1 MGRDLVEGN
10 RSAARTSA
18 QQQAHGARAIGDLQV
33 FGVRS
38 AGRPAG
44 LYCLRALNKRPARR
58 GVRADIYLLT
68 TSISLNKLSG
78 NKTETPASVSLQ
90 TTVAKTHD
98 TSFTEKYN
106 HLALLFITLCIVI
119 EFVFAR
125 ELIIGSCWRS

>member
-106 HLALLFITLCIVI
+106 HPRSIVYHFVYSDRVCICTRVNY
-119 EFVFAR
+119 
-125 ELIIGSCWRS
+125 W